1 MDLKDKVVLIT
12 GASSGFGEA
21 TSRRLA
27 ERGARLV
34 LGARRVDRLTA
45 LQDELGGAER
55 VAVLQTDVT
64 DDDQVKALVELARG
78 SFGAIDAV
86 FANAGFGGGGTVI
99 DGDPEHWR
107 AMFLTNIYGAAITIH
122 YAAELLL
129 EAPEPHIILTS
140 SVAGTA
146 VHPQRNHLYSASK
159 FAVEAMGEG
168 LRKELT
174 GKAKVTLIEPG
185 AADTEFFD
193 WPTKVLSADDVA
205 RTIVYALEQPA
216 DVAINNI
223 MLRPLTQEM

>member
-21 TSRRLA
+21 TSRLLA
-27 ERGARLV
+27 GREARLV
-34 LGARRVDRLTA
+34 LGARRIDRLEA
-45 LQDELGGAER
+45 LQQELGGRDR

-64 DDDQVKALVELARG
+64 DDDQVKALVELAR
-78 SFGAIDAV
+78 STFGGIDAV

-99 DGDPEHWR
+99 DGDPDHWR
-107 AMFLTNIYGAAITIH
+107 AMFMTNIYGAAITVH
-122 YAAELLL
+122 YAADLLL
-129 EAPEPHIILTS
+129 AAPEPHIVLTS

-146 VHPQRNHLYSASK
+146 VHPTRNHLYSASK
-159 FAVEAMGEG
+159 YAVEAMGEG

-193 WPTKVLSADDVA
+193 WPTKVLGADDVA
-205 RTIVYALEQPA
+205 RTVVYALEQPA